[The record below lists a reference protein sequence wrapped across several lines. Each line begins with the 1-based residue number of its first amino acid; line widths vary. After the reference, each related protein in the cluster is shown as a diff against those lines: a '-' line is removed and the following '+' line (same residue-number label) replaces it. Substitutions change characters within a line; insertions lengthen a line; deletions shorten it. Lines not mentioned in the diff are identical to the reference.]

1 MPEGDSFTEEEAKDA
16 VESEARNSQW
26 GVYPVDKPYWQ
37 PVGSPIVFLEI
48 VGSILTSLDDPMT
61 EEFSKMGIT
70 NCDAVKRALSEPGTG
85 ISTTEWLERLLRENI
100 VRFGEST

>member
-1 MPEGDSFTEEEAKDA
+1 MNLRLET
-16 VESEARNSQW
+16 VN
-26 GVYPVDKPYWQ
+26 GVFYPVDKPYWQ

-48 VGSILTSLDDPMT
+48 VGSILTSLDDSMT